1 MDRKQ
6 SLFNLLAARSDHVLQ
21 QVLIPGSL
29 DHSQGKHLAS
39 SRGAKLPEAY
49 HPAWLHGAGLC

>member
-49 HPAWLHGAGLC
+49 HPA